1 MEERLPIGR
10 KHFVAVFIDTLS
22 KLFPAPQYAR
32 QDRIAATRGIEPDGV
47 KHGGFT
53 DTVLSGNQCYAA
65 QPRNRKVPDSAK
77 SSDRQAGKVEICV

>member
-53 DTVLSGNQCYAA
+53 DTVLSGESVLRG
-65 QPRNRKVPDSAK
+65 PTAK
-77 SSDRQAGKVEICV
+77 SKGSRFREIL